1 MLLHISEFSGD
12 PPHRQISEQL
22 LDRILAGDLAQGTA
36 LQSPQK
42 FARTQRLS
50 VNTVLRAYDDLA
62 RKGLIT
68 NSGSE
73 ICVNSLSPAQKQA
86 LSLQRKLADAEEGR
100 RLEQE
105 LITARKIQFGL
116 LPATL
121 PFNDRLQVAAHFEPS
136 HIISGDFYDCI
147 PIDDHRL
154 GIVIADACGKGLPA
168 ALLISQIQAILKS
181 EVRHGLSIHE
191 TISNLNHHVKCYA
204 AANHFV
210 TLFYGIVDHDNGT
223 LEYANAGHNLP
234 MLVRDDGRIEFLK
247 TTGPALG
254 IMSPCKYQIQTA
266 RVNAGDNVLFYTD
279 GITETMNAVREEF
292 GEQRL
297 ADLIVRHRRRDAREV
312 VRSVVEELS
321 SFQSSASM
329 QDDKTLLLLKLVD
342 ERS

>member
-1 MLLHISEFSGD
+1 MLLNISEFSCD
-12 PPHRQISEQL
+12 PPHRQIAEQL
-22 LDRILAGDLAQGTA
+22 LDRILAGDLAQGA
-36 LQSPQK
+36 MLQSPQK
-42 FARTQRLS
+42 LARTQRLS

-73 ICVNSLSPAQKQA
+73 VSVNSLSPTQKQT
-86 LSLQRKLADAEEGR
+86 LFLQRKLADAEEGR
-100 RLEQE
+100 WLEQE

-116 LPATL
+116 LPSTL

-147 PIDDHRL
+147 PIDDHRF

-210 TLFYGIVDHDNGT
+210 TLFYGVFDQDSGT
-223 LEYANAGHNLP
+223 LEYANAGHNHP
-234 MLVRDDGRIEFLK
+234 VLVRDDGRIEFLK

-254 IMSPCKYQIQTA
+254 IMLSFGFQIQIA
-266 RVNAGDNVLFYTD
+266 RLNAGDNILFYTD
-279 GITETMNAVREEF
+279 GITETMNAARDEF
-292 GEQRL
+292 GDQRL
-297 ADLIVRHRRRDAREV
+297 PDLIVQHRRRDAREI
-312 VRSVVEELS
+312 VRCIVEDLN
-321 SFQSSASM
+321 SFQSPASP
-329 QDDKTLLLLKLVD
+329 QDDRTLLLLKLSG
-342 ERS
+342 E